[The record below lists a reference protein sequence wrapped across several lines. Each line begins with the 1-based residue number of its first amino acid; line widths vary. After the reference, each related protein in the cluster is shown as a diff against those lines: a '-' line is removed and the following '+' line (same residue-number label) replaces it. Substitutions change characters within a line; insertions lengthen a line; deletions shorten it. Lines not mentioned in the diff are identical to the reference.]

1 LASTLPLYWQQVH
14 LAKRTI
20 HWRTRKE
27 TAV

>member
-14 LAKRTI
+14 LAKHAL